1 MASKKI
7 VQQPAAQL
15 SSGYPELLESLKARI
30 RQTQV
35 GAALSVN
42 RELALLYWHI
52 GREIL
57 QRQEREGWGANIG
70 VATHRLTEAL
80 PAEMQESLQSI
91 EELKK
96 DLGYGG

>member
-1 MASKKI
+1 MASKEI

-15 SSGYPELLESLKARI
+15 PAGNPELLESLTARI
-30 RQTQV
+30 RQTQL

-42 RELALLYWHI
+42 RELVLLYWHV

-70 VATHRLTEAL
+70 VATHGLTEAL
-80 PAEMQESLQSI
+80 PAEMQQSLPRI

-96 DLGYGG
+96 ELG